1 QETENTIMSA
11 YVVASEHINVLLWAG
26 RYGFRRP
33 CGNLTWIYGNPIR
46 VNQLTD
52 DNLDQV
58 GQMLVDA
65 NTASVNYCYFN
76 NPVAEPYSYRYTH
89 PLHTSWSVVEV
100 LKALQCYEYQSSDPK
115 DWHTTEAYA
124 FCRELQNMLIQA
136 LPGYDP
142 APWGITRISLPARHR
157 RSA

>member
-1 QETENTIMSA
+1 MSA
-11 YVVASEHINVLLWAG
+11 YVVEAEHINVLLWAAHK
-26 RYGFRRP
+26 GFRKP
-33 CGNLTWIYGNPIR
+33 LGNLTWIYDNPIR
-46 VNQLTD
+46 VHQLTD

-76 NPVAEPYSYRYTH
+76 HPVQEPYEYRYTR

-100 LKALQCYEYQSSDPK
+100 LKALQCYEYQACEPK
-115 DWHTTEAYA
+115 DWQHTEAYA

-136 LPGYDP
+136 LHGYDP
-142 APWGITRISLPARHR
+142 APWGITRISLPAAYRP
-157 RSA
+157 SA

>member
-1 QETENTIMSA
+1 MSA
-11 YVVASEHINVLLWAG
+11 YVVHAEHINVLLWAG

-33 CGNLTWIYGNPIR
+33 CGNLTWYYDNPTR

-76 NPVAEPYSYRYTH
+76 NRCLLVSECESTFPSGS
-89 PLHTSWSVVEV
+89 L
-100 LKALQCYEYQSSDPK
+100 AL
-115 DWHTTEAYA
+115 
-124 FCRELQNMLIQA
+124 R
-136 LPGYDP
+136 
-142 APWGITRISLPARHR
+142 
-157 RSA
+157 